1 MQDVLT
7 WGALIAAGGSL
18 VAIVTFWMNRGKA
31 EADALAKADT
41 ANATAHAALAKRK
54 LSRRSLRKRAS
65 SLPATTPATRISPPP
80 KCAMRRRSTACAPS
94 CAA

>member
-31 EADALAKADT
+31 EADALAKAD
-41 ANATAHAALAKRK
+41 AASVTAHAALK
-54 LSRRSLRKRAS
+54 LAS
-65 SLPATTPATRISPPP
+65 SSPAITRATRISPPP
-80 KCAMRRRSTACAPS
+80 RCATRLRSTACGPS